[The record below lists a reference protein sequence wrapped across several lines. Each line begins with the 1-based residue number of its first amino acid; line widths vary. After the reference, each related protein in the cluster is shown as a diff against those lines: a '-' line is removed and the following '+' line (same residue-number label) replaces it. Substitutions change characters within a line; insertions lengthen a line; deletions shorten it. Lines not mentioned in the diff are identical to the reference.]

1 MQSAIDDGRLV
12 SPQGC
17 ETATGSSD
25 STHPLNT
32 FVKMLFKLIM
42 AIIGLLTV
50 GYIWWKGL
58 RGKKARWAALIAVVM
73 FINASDRLAE
83 EAFGLP
89 CYVVF
94 VFQVAILA
102 GLNYLVYFLHKE

>member
-1 MQSAIDDGRLV
+1 
-12 SPQGC
+12 
-17 ETATGSSD
+17 
-25 STHPLNT
+25 
-32 FVKMLFKLIM
+32 MLFKLIM

-73 FINASDRLAE
+73 FINASDRLVE